1 MNLIPLIETSRGDTP
16 ECWHF
21 GAIAVTD
28 LHGKLIAHAGNPE
41 HLTFT
46 RSTLKAMQALPF
58 IQKKGHEFFNYQ
70 APQLAMLCASHNGEE
85 NHVEQA
91 STMLEKAGLNYKA
104 LKCGCHIP
112 SLFEA
117 INQSPPNNLTYDERH
132 HNCSGKHS
140 GFVSYCVQHGHT
152 LDDYIDP
159 YHPLQIAVRQAVAD
173 VAGLSENELAM
184 GIDGCSAPN
193 YAMPLQNLAR
203 CYARLA
209 SASSNDPWGEQL
221 APLRDAMLSHPE
233 LVSGT
238 GRNDL
243 LLTQVGRGDWV
254 CKIGAD
260 GVQTIG
266 SKSRGQA
273 LAIKIADGSKPALY
287 TATVACL
294 NQLGW
299 LDTEQK
305 QQLEKLKAPH
315 IINIAGKLVGKRYA
329 CFQLNFKAN

>member
-28 LHGKLIAHAGNPE
+28 FNGKLIAHAGNPQ

-46 RSTLKAMQALPF
+46 RSTLKAIQALPF
-58 IQKKGHEFFNYQ
+58 IQNKGHEFFKYQ
-70 APQLAMLCASHNGEE
+70 PKQLAMLCASHNGEE

-91 STMLEKAGLNYKA
+91 SIMLEKAGLDYKA
-104 LKCGCHIP
+104 LKCGCHVP
-112 SLFEA
+112 SIFATLEKA
-117 INQSPPNNLTYDERH
+117 PPENLQYDERH
-132 HNCSGKHS
+132 NNCSGKHS
-140 GFVSYCVQHGHT
+140 GFVSYCVQHGHS
-152 LDDYIDP
+152 LHDYIDP
-159 YHPLQIAVRQAVAD
+159 YHPLQIAIRKAVAD
-173 VAGLSENELAM
+173 VAGLSENELAL

-203 CYARLA
+203 SYARLA
-209 SASSNDPWGEQL
+209 SASSNDAWAEHL
-221 APLRDAMLSHPE
+221 APLRDAMISHPE

-238 GRNDL
+238 ARNDL

-273 LAIKIADGSKPALY
+273 LAIKISDGSKPALY

-299 LDTEQK
+299 INEQQK
-305 QQLEKLKAPH
+305 QELEILKAPN
-315 IINIAGKLVGKRYA
+315 IINAAGKLVGKRYA
-329 CFQLNFKAN
+329 CFQLNFKPN

>member
-1 MNLIPLIETSRGDTP
+1 MNLIPLIETSRGETP

-28 LHGKLIAHAGNPE
+28 FNGKLVAHAGNPD

-46 RSTLKAMQALPF
+46 RSTLKAIQALPF
-58 IQKKGHEFFNYQ
+58 IQNKGHEFFNYQ
-70 APQLAMLCASHNGEE
+70 PQQLAMLCASHNGEDQ
-85 NHVEQA
+85 HVEQA
-91 STMLEKAGLNYKA
+91 TLMLEKAGLDYKA
-104 LKCGCHIP
+104 LKCGCHVP
-112 SLFEA
+112 SIFATLEKA
-117 INQSPPNNLTYDERH
+117 PPDNLQYDERH
-132 HNCSGKHS
+132 NNCSGKHS
-140 GFVSYCVQHGHT
+140 GFVSYCVQHGLNLH
-152 LDDYIDP
+152 DYIDP
-159 YHPLQIAVRQAVAD
+159 YHPLQVAIRQAVAD

-203 CYARLA
+203 SYARLA
-209 SASSNDPWGEQL
+209 SASSNDAWGEHL
-221 APLRDAMLSHPE
+221 APLRDAMISHPE

-238 GRNDL
+238 ARNDL

-294 NQLGW
+294 QQLGW
-299 LDTEQK
+299 INNQQK
-305 QQLEKLKAPH
+305 QELEILKAPN
-315 IINIAGKLVGKRYA
+315 IINAAGKLVGKRYA
-329 CFQLNFKAN
+329 CFQLNFQPS

>member
-1 MNLIPLIETSRGDTP
+1 MNLIPLIETSRGETP

-28 LHGKLIAHAGNPE
+28 LHGKLIAHAGNPD

-46 RSTLKAMQALPF
+46 RSTLKAIQALPF
-58 IQKKGHEFFNYQ
+58 IQNKGHEFFNYQ
-70 APQLAMLCASHNGEE
+70 PKQLAMLCASHNGEDQ
-85 NHVEQA
+85 HVEQA
-91 STMLEKAGLNYKA
+91 SLMLEKAGLDYKA
-104 LKCGCHIP
+104 LKCGCHVP
-112 SLFEA
+112 SIFATLEKA
-117 INQSPPNNLTYDERH
+117 PPENLQYDERH
-132 HNCSGKHS
+132 NNCSGKHS
-140 GFVSYCVQHGHT
+140 GFVSYCVQHGHS
-152 LDDYIDP
+152 LHDYIDP
-159 YHPLQIAVRQAVAD
+159 YHPLQIAIRKAVAD

-184 GIDGCSAPN
+184 GVDGCSAPN

-203 CYARLA
+203 SYARLA
-209 SASSNDPWGEQL
+209 SASSNDVWGEHL
-221 APLRDAMLSHPE
+221 APLRDAMISHPE

-238 GRNDL
+238 ARNDL

-273 LAIKIADGSKPALY
+273 LAIKISDGSKPALY
-287 TATVACL
+287 TTTVACL

-299 LDTEQK
+299 INDQQK
-305 QQLEKLKAPH
+305 QELEILKAPN
-315 IINIAGKLVGKRYA
+315 IINAAGKLVGKRYA
-329 CFQLNFKAN
+329 CFQLNLKPN